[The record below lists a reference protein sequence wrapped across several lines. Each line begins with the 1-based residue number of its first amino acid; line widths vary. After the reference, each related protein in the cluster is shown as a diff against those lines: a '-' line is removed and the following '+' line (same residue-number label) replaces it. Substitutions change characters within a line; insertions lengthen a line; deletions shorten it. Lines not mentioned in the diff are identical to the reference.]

1 MKTIETNLATTAVYS
16 DDGRKKYLI
25 RKTWDVEKPSL
36 TIILLCPSTCAGIA
50 LDSTT
55 QLTINNCDR
64 LGFGSVSIVNI
75 FATLDDFNL
84 ESAEDEDKKNMKT
97 ILAEAKR
104 CDVVVYA
111 SGIGK
116 AKLPAFQKRSEQVLS
131 QLKPYEKK
139 LMCLTNEEG
148 TVRLRHVLTPA
159 LRHWVLDPV
168 TIDEIR
174 KTIADASQPPKPV
187 GRPKKS

>member
-36 TIILLCPSTCAGIA
+36 AIILLTPSTCSGIA

-55 QLTINNCDR
+55 QLTLNNCDR

-84 ESAEDEDKKNMKT
+84 ESAEDEEKENMKT

-148 TVRLRHVLTPA
+148 TVTSLNLYLQKSQQHSCPCVLITHHKAPGVSQTTP
-159 LRHWVLDPV
+159 
-168 TIDEIR
+168 
-174 KTIADASQPPKPV
+174 DAQDSV
-187 GRPKKS
+187 